1 VMITPNQFQ
10 EKIKKARQIF
20 SRSKSDFGLNDL
32 LCQKVVT
39 ASLPEKMNW
48 FEEVLRWLF
57 NGSPAQ
63 DETRFRFF
71 FQALEKNPEWK
82 ENFQQTFTA
91 LLKEC
96 HFLSLFTQTGLAVDH
111 GLWGD
116 VAARLMDR
124 IAPTTTTTE
133 FQDLLLRAFPNTEK
147 ADRWNA
153 LSPETLQLIQS
164 LIYFPENQLHWQ
176 RLSLAVDEALL
187 FLAVHISHYGMSF
200 EIRSRLIEPDE
211 VSRLSF
217 FKLARSVQNEDS
229 VIYESTLVACETDV
243 ANVYASMEENGVSV
257 DVVNRLET
265 ISALLLQIRNLLK
278 LRNLG
283 EMAIAPHIRDFFIH
297 SLLAGIRRRSVL
309 GHVRHHFYLLSRKIV
324 ERNGHSGEHYI
335 ARSGAESWILFRSAL
350 GGGLIVVLM
359 TVLKTRLMQ
368 SQPAPFFLASGIWII
383 YSAGFLSMQFSGATL
398 ATKIPSFTASRLAGI
413 LKTVRKLNAE
423 SFGAELKVVLRSQLL
438 ALLGNLM
445 AVIPFALLLNY
456 FFQKTFGNNGL
467 MDEHYSQH
475 VLHDLHPLLSFAVP
489 LGALT
494 GLQLWLSS
502 VAGGWFENWIVF
514 RRVPD
519 SIRNHFRF
527 RKIFGAKAAE
537 NLADWILK
545 NSSGVSTN
553 ITLAFL
559 FGFVPLLGTLFG
571 ANWNGNH
578 VTISTAGATF
588 AVSAQ
593 HFDLSSAVWVEIGI
607 GLFLIA
613 TMNFLVSFG
622 LALYVA
628 GNSQKMK
635 FWRVLHYLRSGW
647 SSKES

>member
-1 VMITPNQFQ
+1 MNRLQFH
-10 EKIKKARQIF
+10 EKIKKIRQVF
-20 SRSKSDFGLNDL
+20 FRAQSDLGLNDL
-32 LCQKVVT
+32 LCQKMVPAT
-39 ASLPEKMNW
+39 LPEKMNW
-48 FEEVLRWLF
+48 LEELLRWLF
-57 NGSPAQ
+57 NGHPEQ

-71 FQALEKNPEWK
+71 FQVLEKNPEWK
-82 ENFQQTFTA
+82 ENFQHTFT
-91 LLKEC
+91 LLVQQC

-116 VAARLMDR
+116 VAARLLDR

-133 FQDLLLRAFPNTEK
+133 FQDLLLRAFPNEEK

-153 LSPETLQLIQS
+153 LSTETLEQIYS
-164 LIYFPENQLHWQ
+164 LIYFAENQVHWQ
-176 RLSLAVDEALL
+176 KLSLAVDEALL

-200 EIRSRLIEPDE
+200 EIRSRLIQPDE

-217 FKLARSVQNEDS
+217 YKLARSVQNEDS

-243 ANVYASMEENGVSV
+243 ASVYASMEENGVSV

-265 ISALLLQIRNLLK
+265 ISALLLQIRNLLT
-278 LRNLG
+278 LRNLSD
-283 EMAIAPHIRDFFIH
+283 AQLVPNIRDFLNH
-297 SLLAGIRRRSVL
+297 SLHAGIRRRSVL

-324 ERNGHSGEHYI
+324 ERNGQSGEHYI
-335 ARSGAESWILFRSAL
+335 ARSGAESWNLFRSAL

-359 TVLKTRLMQ
+359 TVFKTRLLQ

-383 YSAGFLSMQFSGATL
+383 YSAGFLAMQFSGATL

-423 SFGAELKVVLRSQLL
+423 SFQSELKVVLCSQLL
-438 ALLGNLM
+438 ALLGNLL

-456 FFQKTFGNNGL
+456 FFQKTFGNEGL

-475 VLHDLHPLLSFAVP
+475 ILHELHPLFSFAIP

-494 GLQLWLSS
+494 GFQLWLSS

-527 RKIFGAKAAE
+527 RKFFGEKTAAH
-537 NLADWILK
+537 LAEWILK
-545 NSSGVSTN
+545 NSSGVATN

-559 FGFVPLLGTLFG
+559 FGFVPLFGTLFG

-578 VTISTAGATF
+578 VTISTAGAVF
-588 AVSAQ
+588 AVSTQ
-593 HFDLSSAVWVEIGI
+593 HFDLRTEVWVATGI

-613 TMNFLVSFG
+613 VMNFLVSFG

-635 FWRVLHYLRSGW
+635 FWRVLHYLRTGW
-647 SSKES
+647 SNKEKE